1 MTVLRISAALAASL
15 LMSGAGQAQ
24 GLAAGPPV
32 NLQIV
37 TQPGPQFPQFTR
49 VDVPLLRDGLPA
61 KSGGRIKVTLASW
74 PERNLN
80 GPEIIRLVRAGQVD
94 IGAAPLPTVAGEVP
108 LLDVVD
114 LAGLNPN
121 VQQARKMADAM
132 LPEINKELERTGTRI
147 IATYPFAAQVF
158 FCRGD
163 VKGLADLKGK
173 RIRTSGGSPN
183 DMMTAIGAQP
193 VSIGFP
199 EVYGALERGVA
210 DCAMT
215 GTSSGNSARW
225 YEVTQT
231 LYTLPVA
238 WAVSGYF
245 INIAWWNKLDPAVRD
260 MIEKTMKE
268 VEDAQWKLALETT
281 DDGIACNSGNK
292 DGCKIGKLVDSK
304 PMTVIKQTDAD
315 LAVIRTAL
323 TGTVLP
329 AWVKR
334 CGDKCAEIYN
344 RVAAPITGVK
354 YEAK

>member
-1 MTVLRISAALAASL
+1 MTVLRISAAVAASL
-15 LMSGAGQAQ
+15 LISGVAQAQ
-24 GLAAGPPV
+24 GLPAGPPV

-37 TQPGPQFPQFTR
+37 TQPGPQFPQYTR
-49 VDVPLLRDGLPA
+49 VDIPLLREGLPA

-114 LAGLNPN
+114 LAGLNPS

-158 FCRGD
+158 FCRD
-163 VKGLADLKGK
+163 KITGLADLKGK

-245 INIAWWNKLDPAVRD
+245 INIAWWDKLDPAVRD
-260 MIEKTMKE
+260 MIGKTMKE
-268 VEDAQWKLALETT
+268 VEDAQWALALETT
-281 DDGIACNSGNK
+281 DDGIACNGGNK
-292 DGCKIGKLVDSK
+292 EGCKIGKLVDTK

-344 RVAAPITGVK
+344 RVAAPITGIK